1 MPQQQATEQQGSEP
15 AGTYSPAAQSASAW
29 YGSDPAAAS
38 SAQDAVL
45 RNVPPLADAVSN
57 PRAPLA
63 SVDESHLQVADE
75 EDDGVPARVLA
86 AQAAERRRRQALSAA
101 RSLQTDMDDDEA
113 AVALRRA
120 RQITGEY
127 VPSS

>member
-1 MPQQQATEQQGSEP
+1 MPQQQVTHQHVPEP
-15 AGTYSPAAQSASAW
+15 GTDSPAAQSASAW
-29 YGSDPAAAS
+29 YGSDPAVAS
-38 SAQDAVL
+38 LRQDAVL
-45 RNVPPLADAVSN
+45 RDVPPLADTPSN
-57 PRAPLA
+57 PRAPVA